1 MRWLLCLL
9 VFAFAGNSWSQV
21 LFSDNFNSAVLDT
34 GKWSVTSFDGGWV
47 TTGDG
52 ELTLNHPATYGQGVF
67 VMTTAEF
74 TSPYTVTSSFS
85 SYPNYA
91 INGIILRASGAYDP
105 LIYNDPCGLMVNFY
119 FGGVVEVQNAN
130 PTNGSILLTLPYSYD
145 VNSWNTFSI
154 TDYGN
159 QLDVILNGVLIIDK
173 LPIEN
178 SHGVGKKIILAD
190 GDNLSPSMPSS
201 KFGPITVTA
210 VPEPSAFS
218 LLAIG
223 LGRLAMMRRR
233 RS

>member
-1 MRWLLCLL
+1 M
-9 VFAFAGNSWSQV
+9 
-21 LFSDNFNSAVLDT
+21 LFSDNFNGAVLDT

-52 ELTLNHPATYGQGVF
+52 TLTLNHPTTYGQGVF

-74 TSPYTVTSSFS
+74 TSPYTVTSSFR

-105 LIYNDPCGLMVNFY
+105 LVYNDPYGLLVTFY
-119 FGGVVEVQNAN
+119 FGGFVEVQNAN
-130 PTNGSILLTLPYSYD
+130 PTNGSGLLSLPCSYD

-159 QLDVILNGVLIIDK
+159 KLDVILNGVLIIDK
-173 LPIEN
+173 MPIEN
-178 SHGVGKKIILAD
+178 SYGVGKKIILAD

-210 VPEPSAFS
+210 VPEPSALSLFS
-218 LLAIG
+218 IG
-223 LGRLAMMRRR
+223 LGGLAILRRR
-233 RS
+233 RP